1 VRKAGE
7 KAGSPD
13 AYSINVGVVPIGA
26 YRPANSSGPDLA
38 NRTQYPDLVA
48 ALEAALKTK

>member
-1 VRKAGE
+1 M
-7 KAGSPD
+7 
-13 AYSINVGVVPIGA
+13 NVGVVPIGA
-26 YRPANSSGPDLA
+26 YRSPNSGAPDLV